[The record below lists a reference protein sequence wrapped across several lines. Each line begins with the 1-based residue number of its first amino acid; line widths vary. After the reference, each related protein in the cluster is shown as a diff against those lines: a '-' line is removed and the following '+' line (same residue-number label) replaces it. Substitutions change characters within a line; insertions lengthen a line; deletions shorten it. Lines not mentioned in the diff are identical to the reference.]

1 MNKPLIT
8 NVSLNNN
15 LSKFSDLYPMILT
28 LIGLIILS
36 GIIKIIHSEV
46 DVKFLNI

>member
-36 GIIKIIHSEV
+36 GIIKIIHR
-46 DVKFLNI
+46 KKATK